1 MNRWFRQRHLRVS
14 LTMWYVGV
22 IIVVLTSYAVIVFA
36 FVSRNSSNA
45 LDERLRDDFQW
56 AAAMADQQVD
66 GTLKWFDGDGH
77 SGDSSPWLTVWSE
90 GSVIFRT
97 AFAERN
103 PLPDTPQLATLGDQ
117 RIAAVPMEGTTVR
130 VLKGG
135 ATIYSRRVTIEVARS
150 EDSMQRQLNEL
161 VMLMLLGLPLG
172 VAAAGVGGYLLARRA
187 LAPIERMASQARM
200 ITAERLS
207 DRLPVDN
214 PNDELG
220 GLASVFNSTL
230 GRLESSFNHMR
241 RFTADVSHELRTP
254 LTAMRSVGEVALRER
269 RDLPAYR
276 AVISS
281 MLEEVDRLGNLVDR
295 LLALSRTALGPSQL
309 PREGID
315 LRALA
320 EELTTQLGVLAE
332 EKQQTLSIDAA
343 GSATAMGD
351 RIALRQSLMNLI
363 DNAIKYTPSGGR
375 IGIRVWE
382 TATAALLE
390 VHDTGPGI
398 EIDARPRIFDRFYRA
413 GTTNDHGAAT
423 GFGLGLSIA
432 KWGVEA
438 SGGTLLLESTQG
450 VGTTF
455 RMQLPRAAE
464 HALTVRGTS
473 FGTLSWRRN
482 TSGSQQP
489 GADRLDMPMPMPRP
503 VREAP

>member
-1 MNRWFRQRHLRVS
+1 MIRWFRQRRLRVS

-22 IIVVLTSYAVIVFA
+22 IVVVLTSYAVIVFA

-56 AAAMADQQVD
+56 ATAMADQQVD
-66 GTLKWFDGDGH
+66 GTLRWFDDDGH
-77 SGDSSPWLTVWSE
+77 GGENSPWLTVWSN

-97 AFAERN
+97 AVAERN
-103 PLPDTPQLATLGDQ
+103 PLPDTPELATLGDQ
-117 RIAAVPMEGTTVR
+117 RIAAVPVGATKVR
-130 VLKGG
+130 VLKGA
-135 ATIYSRRVTIEVARS
+135 ATIFSRKVTIEVARS
-150 EDSMQRQLNEL
+150 EASMHRQLNDL

-187 LAPIERMASQARM
+187 LAPIERMAGQARM

-220 GLASVFNSTL
+220 GLASVFNNTL
-230 GRLESSFNHMR
+230 GRLESSFEHMR

-254 LTAMRSVGEVALRER
+254 LTAIRSVGEVALRER

-276 AVISS
+276 AVIGS
-281 MLEEVDRLGNLVDR
+281 MLEEVDRLGGLVDR
-295 LLALSRTALGPSQL
+295 LLALSRTALGPSKL
-309 PREGID
+309 AREDID
-315 LRALA
+315 LRKLA

-332 EKQQTLSIDAA
+332 EKQQLLSIDPA
-343 GSATAMGD
+343 GTATALGD

-363 DNAIKYTPSGGR
+363 DNAIKYTPIGGC

-382 TATAALLE
+382 TATAAVLE

-398 EIDARPRIFDRFYRA
+398 EVDARPRIFERFYRA
-413 GTTNDHGAAT
+413 GTTGHGAAT

-450 VGTTF
+450 LGTTF
-455 RMQLPRAAE
+455 RMQLPRSTE
-464 HALTVRGTS
+464 PELSVRGTS
-473 FGTLSWRRN
+473 FATLSWRRN
-482 TSGSQQP
+482 AAGSQP
-489 GADRLDMPMPMPRP
+489 TASERFELP
-503 VREAP
+503 VARVIGEAP

>member
-1 MNRWFRQRHLRVS
+1 MNGWFRQRRLRVS

-22 IIVVLTSYAVIVFA
+22 IVVVLTSYAVVVFA

-66 GTLKWFDGDGH
+66 GTLRWFDDDGH
-77 SGDSSPWLTVWSE
+77 AGENSPWLTVWSD

-97 AFAERN
+97 AVAERN
-103 PLPDTPQLATLGDQ
+103 PLPDTPALAALTDQ
-117 RIAAVPMEGTTVR
+117 HIAAIPMGETTVR
-130 VLKGG
+130 VMKGR
-135 ATIYSRRVTIEVARS
+135 ATIYNRRVTIEVARS
-150 EDSMQRQLNEL
+150 EASMQGQLNEL
-161 VMLMLLGLPLG
+161 VILMLLGLPLG

-187 LAPIERMASQARM
+187 LAPIERMAGQARM
-200 ITAERLS
+200 ITAESLS

-214 PNDELG
+214 PNDEIG
-220 GLASVFNSTL
+220 GLASVFNNTL
-230 GRLESSFNHMR
+230 GRLESSFDHMR

-254 LTAMRSVGEVALRER
+254 LTAIRSVGEVALRER

-276 AVISS
+276 AVIGS
-281 MLEEVDRLGNLVDR
+281 MLEEVDRLGGLVDR
-295 LLALSRTALGPSQL
+295 LLALSRSALGPSKL
-309 PREGID
+309 SREGID

-332 EKQQTLSIDAA
+332 EKQQTLEIDEG
-343 GSATAMGD
+343 GSATAIGD

-382 TATAALLE
+382 TETAALLE

-413 GTTNDHGAAT
+413 GASTGHGGAT

-438 SGGTLLLESTQG
+438 SGGTLLLESTHG
-450 VGTTF
+450 LGTTF
-455 RMQLPRAAE
+455 RMRLPRAAE
-464 HALTVRGTS
+464 HQLTVRGTA
-473 FGTLSWRRN
+473 FGSLSWRRN
-482 TSGSQQP
+482 TWGAQAA
-489 GADRLDMPMPMPRP
+489 ADRLDLPIARA